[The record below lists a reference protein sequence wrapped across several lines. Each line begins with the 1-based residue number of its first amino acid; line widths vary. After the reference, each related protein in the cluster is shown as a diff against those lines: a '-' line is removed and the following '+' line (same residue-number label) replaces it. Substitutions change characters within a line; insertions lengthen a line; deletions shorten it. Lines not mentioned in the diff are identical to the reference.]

1 MPTKKISFTTIL
13 KPTGKTTT
21 GIVVPRE
28 HLAQLSSAARPAV
41 VAKVNGYA
49 YRTTVGIMNGV
60 AMLPFSAEHRQKSGI
75 SGGDKIEVELA
86 LDLEPRTVELPDDL
100 ASALSS
106 NTPAKTAFFKQAP
119 SRQKADAANVASA
132 KSPDVRARRIA
143 TIVAKLGQQS

>member
-1 MPTKKISFTTIL
+1 MRQRRYFATLL

-21 GIVVPRE
+21 GRVLPKE
-28 HLAQLSSAARPAV
+28 ELAQLSSDARPAV

-60 AMLPFSAEHRQKSGI
+60 AMSPFSAQHRQNSGI

-106 NTPAKTAFFKQAP
+106 NTSARTAFFKQAP

-132 KSPDVRARRIA
+132 NSREVKARRIA
-143 TIVAKLGQQS
+143 AIVAKLTQRA